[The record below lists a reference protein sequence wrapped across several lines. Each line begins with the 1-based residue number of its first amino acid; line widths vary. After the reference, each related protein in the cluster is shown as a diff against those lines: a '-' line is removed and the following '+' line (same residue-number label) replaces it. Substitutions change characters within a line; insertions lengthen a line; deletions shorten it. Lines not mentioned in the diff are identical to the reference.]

1 MFLTEDSRGVLGWQW
16 SLPLCECKLFQA
28 HFISTTR
35 VGICKY
41 HAEDE
46 YWLQTFWP
54 WTGLEVG
61 KCGRAGVLWKVNR
74 LSLPTPLSQANR
86 IREHSSREAIE
97 VGAGRERSLRNGH
110 WLGLQNQL
118 LASLGGKKGCRSY
131 LLRRGSQDWPR
142 RRWIQMLPPPAS
154 PLKENFALCKIKEP
168 SVGQA
173 GTTASSTHTPMEVN
187 RSLDVSSWNRGWDE
201 MHKWMASAITLWAR
215 IQQRTKSSAIIG
227 KITPWKACS

>member
-1 MFLTEDSRGVLGWQW
+1 MQIPCWRWVLTANLLALD
-16 SLPLCECKLFQA
+16 
-28 HFISTTR
+28 R
-35 VGICKY
+35 VGSWQMRKGWCVMK
-41 HAEDE
+41 
-46 YWLQTFWP
+46 
-54 WTGLEVG
+54 G
-61 KCGRAGVLWKVNR
+61 KQIISAHPTQPGQQNKGAQLKRSHWSGGRAGKELEK
-74 LSLPTPLSQANR
+74 
-86 IREHSSREAIE
+86 
-97 VGAGRERSLRNGH
+97 RSLIGTTES
-110 WLGLQNQL
+110 
-118 LASLGGKKGCRSY
+118 ASCISGGKKGCRSY
-131 LLRRGSQDWPR
+131 LLRRGSQDWAR

-201 MHKWMASAITLWAR
+201 MHKWTASAITLWAR